1 MTSHEIRESGTPLF
15 SAEVADGVLTP
26 EQALDYLGELSP
38 DIRASVL
45 IDAGG
50 SAVAASVSVG
60 EDRAEAVARLALEL
74 LERIDRMSP
83 PSQPA
88 EQLEVSV
95 PSGAV
100 FALRHAGWTLVVV
113 ATRMAL
119 SSLMFLDIRS
129 ALARLEARAA

>member
-45 IDAGG
+45 IDGDG

-60 EDRAEAVARLALEL
+60 EDRAEPIAELALDL
-74 LERIDRMSP
+74 LERIERMSP
-83 PSQPA
+83 SERVQ
-88 EQLEVSV
+88 QLEVSV

-100 FALRHAGWTLVVV
+100 FALRQAGWTLVVV